1 MFEQQLI
8 DKDEAAVQA
17 TLRVQYPWN
26 SNFDKENNVNTQA
39 HRSSK
44 HPRRSRSRHPLK
56 ELDQN
61 MPGKGRQTQT
71 SKKAAAAASA
81 NNNNDHD
88 TSDDES
94 TASSTTTIT
103 NKRRMAPSA
112 NRKKKKARKS
122 TTGGSKTTGMTKE
135 DWDEERLQPGLKDCL
150 LQIKK
155 KDRMISELK
164 AQVEGGPQWWM
175 AKTSKKKGTC
185 QNHDLAFRTPT
196 LLSLIHDQ
204 FTSFSCTQS
213 KMVEGT
219 EAFFKRDE
227 RHHEWASVQE
237 LQGHPT

>member
-1 MFEQQLI
+1 
-8 DKDEAAVQA
+8 
-17 TLRVQYPWN
+17 
-26 SNFDKENNVNTQA
+26 
-39 HRSSK
+39 
-44 HPRRSRSRHPLK
+44 
-56 ELDQN
+56 
-61 MPGKGRQTQT
+61 MPGKQRQTQT
-71 SKKAAAAASA
+71 SKKAAAAAAASASA
-81 NNNNDHD
+81 NNNNDYD

-122 TTGGSKTTGMTKE
+122 TTGGSKTTGMRKE

-219 EAFFKRDE
+219 EAFF
-227 RHHEWASVQE
+227 
-237 LQGHPT
+237 